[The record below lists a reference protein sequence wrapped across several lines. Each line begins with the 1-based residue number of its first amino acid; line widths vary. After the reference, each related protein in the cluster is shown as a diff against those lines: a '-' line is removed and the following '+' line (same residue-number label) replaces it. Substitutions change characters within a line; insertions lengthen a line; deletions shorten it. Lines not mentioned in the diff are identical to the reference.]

1 MNNTERQQLCNDLVL
16 PKVAIKQMR
25 LLDPVMASQCSNS
38 TKTNDKALALVQSL
52 ALDMIIQSVE
62 GRSIII
68 ILTAIIVAE
77 YKN

>member
-16 PKVAIKQMR
+16 PKVAIKQMP
-25 LLDPVMASQCSNS
+25 LLDPVMASQCSYS
-38 TKTNDKALALVQSL
+38 TKTNDMALALVQSL

-62 GRSIII
+62 GRGIIFLLI
-68 ILTAIIVAE
+68 PIMVAE